1 MTRTPNAVRSRR
13 LVAAACLTLATTLGL
28 AACGSDAGSGPATDA
43 GSGTAAAEDLGVNK
57 AGQVSVGF
65 MNGLMPYV
73 GLEKGALTGVEGEL
87 FTLAAKDLGLEVQA
101 QGMEFSAMIA
111 GVQAG
116 RYDIG
121 IGGISWTK
129 DRSQVGVMSD
139 PIYYSPALMLTRPGV
154 KATSVTELK
163 GLNVGAV
170 TGSINDEAVRATPDV
185 KARTYPAWAQA
196 ISDLA
201 AGRLDAINIDPLTA
215 VYLRDTRPD
224 LKNLEVQTMTPPTDE
239 EVAANPGLQGFR
251 PYQVVWYCSKKA
263 EKLCGK
269 LDGVTNGWFTSKTS
283 GEVLTKWG
291 VNATDFLTAT
301 PEMTTVRKGVDR
313 PDTWTAPTAGEGQ

>member
-1 MTRTPNAVRSRR
+1 MMRTLHRARSPR
-13 LVAAACLTLATTLGL
+13 VAAACLTLAAALGL
-28 AACGSDAGSGPATDA
+28 AACGSDPDPN
-43 GSGTAAAEDLGVNK
+43 TAATAQDLGLVRP
-57 AGQVSVGF
+57 GEVTVGF

-73 GLEKGALTGVEGEL
+73 GSEKGALTGLEGEL
-87 FTLAAKDLGLEVQA
+87 FTQAAKELDLTVKPQGL
-101 QGMEFSAMIA
+101 EFSAMIA

-154 KATSVTELK
+154 KATSVAELK

-170 TGSINDEAVRATPDV
+170 TGSINDEAVRATPGA

-224 LKNLEVQTMTPPTDE
+224 LKGFEVQTMTPPTDE
-239 EVAANPGLQGFR
+239 DVAANPGLQGFR

-263 EKLCGK
+263 KPLCGE
-269 LDGVTNGWFTSKTS
+269 LDKITRGWFATTTSS
-283 GEVLTKWG
+283 DVLKKWG
-291 VNATDFLTAT
+291 VDPTDFLTGA
-301 PEMTTVRKGVDR
+301 PEMSTIRHGVDR
-313 PDTWTAPTAGEGQ
+313 PDSWTAPTAGGGQ

>member
-1 MTRTPNAVRSRR
+1 MTRTPNAARSRK
-13 LVAAACLTLATTLGL
+13 LVAAACLTLATTWGL
-28 AACGSDAGSGPATDA
+28 AACGSDSDS
-43 GSGTAAAEDLGVNK
+43 GSGTAAAAEDLGVNK
-57 AGQVSVGF
+57 PGQVSVGF

-87 FTLAAKDLGLEVQA
+87 FTLAAKEVGLEVQA

-139 PIYYSPALMLTRPGV
+139 PVYYSPALMLTRPGV
-154 KATSVTELK
+154 KATSVAELK

-170 TGSINDEAVRATPDV
+170 TGSINDEAVRATPGV

-224 LKNLEVQTMTPPTDE
+224 LKDLEVQTMTPPTDE

-269 LDGVTNGWFTSKTS
+269 LDEVTNGWFASKTS

-291 VNATDFLTAT
+291 VNATDFLTAS